1 MKKVLIIFSSF
12 LIFACQKPASE
23 GRSSSSG
30 GGGAPTAASGEAVT
44 DCGVVYKG
52 NLYNPVK
59 MSDGKKVR
67 VRQVYG
73 ANLLAIEGSEPGS
86 GGPQLLKLHGVG
98 SASSG
103 GLTSAKNTIQSL
115 ASSGAM
121 FYKATEDCDVILQG
135 GGRGT
140 IGHLINSQGI
150 SIGEALVTRG
160 QAAVDANDAC
170 GGEKIGACYN
180 ALKGQNQGEGA
191 QKPMGAMR
199 DFLWKPVADHR
210 GVLVVLEK
218 HCNTRILVNGV
229 ELESRGA
236 SNGRCNTTYG
246 RKVGCGYGSNIK
258 VEVIDKSSGRPYT
271 YKGDPYVRIPNGCQR
286 FEFK

>member
-67 VRQVYG
+67 VR
-73 ANLLAIEGSEPGS
+73 
-86 GGPQLLKLHGVG
+86 
-98 SASSG
+98 
-103 GLTSAKNTIQSL
+103 SAKNTIQSL

-246 RKVGCGYGSNIK
+246 RKVGCGYGSKKKNEGK
-258 VEVIDKSSGRPYT
+258 EKTRGRAYT
-271 YKGDPYVRIPNGCQR
+271 YQGDPYVRIPNGCQR